1 VSDLPDDDGGF
12 LKPWQKVG
20 IWSACIVGGFGLML
34 LFSGRMI
41 TIGKRE
47 AKAEPAHAQV
57 DTNIQPLALP
67 PATTQPLPAPR
78 PAYAGP
84 AAAKTAA
91 ADNGDWQAAWYN
103 SPLGGYSA
111 RQGGGAA
118 QGIPDG
124 GRLPPG
130 SADALEASLRPTEM
144 EGTKVAELPDPRWL
158 IEQGRILPCVQLTR
172 VNSTLPGGV
181 SAIIP
186 TEIRGETGDTVLF
199 DKGAKIFGTVQHAL
213 MNGADRLAVL
223 WQGITTPV
231 LYDASGMP
239 HQFRIAVNSPASSE
253 LGETGLDGDV
263 NRHLGIKVG
272 GILGMSLVQGG
283 IQAGVQY
290 AAKSQNGTQINL
302 NSFQSGGNSAAETLE
317 QAWVSIPDV
326 MTRNQ
331 GTACGIQVVRDLDM
345 RDAYKLRT
353 NYGSN

>member
-1 VSDLPDDDGGF
+1 MSDLPDDGGF
-12 LKPWQKVG
+12 LKPWQKIG
-20 IWSACIVGGFGLML
+20 IWSAVIVGGFGLMF

-41 TIGKRE
+41 TIGHRGE

-57 DTNIQPLALP
+57 DTNISPLVLP
-67 PATTQPLPAPR
+67 PAATQPLPAQR
-78 PAYAGP
+78 PAYAGLP
-84 AAAKTAA
+84 GAQT
-91 ADNGDWQAAWYN
+91 ADNGGDWQAAWYN
-103 SPLGGYSA
+103 SPIGGYSA
-111 RQGGGAA
+111 RPAGAA
-118 QGIPDG
+118 GQSTPGG

-130 SADALEASLRPTEM
+130 SADALEASLRPTEI

-172 VNSTLPGGV
+172 INSTLPGGV

-263 NRHLGIKVG
+263 NRHLGIKIG
-272 GILGMSLVQGG
+272 GILGMSLVQGA
-283 IQAGVQY
+283 IQAGVQE

-302 NSFQSGGNSAAETLE
+302 NSFQSGSNSAVETLE
-317 QAWVSIPDV
+317 NAWVSIPDV

-353 NYGSN
+353 NYRNH